1 MRTDHI
7 KHRNMVVQFV
17 LAIVTLGI
25 SIIYWYYVTLRE
37 LHIAN
42 GTQASAGLWTVLAVV
57 PVVQLWAYWHYACEN
72 ADFVIQK
79 YSAIV
84 IFLAWIIFFPVAWF
98 LVQTELNKVATG
110 GVARRST
117 YAGLY

>member
-7 KHRNMVVQFV
+7 KHRNMAVQFV

-25 SIIYWYYVTLRE
+25 SAIYWYYVTLKE

-42 GTQASAGLWTVLAVV
+42 NTRSSAGLWTVLAVV
-57 PVVQLWAYWHYACEN
+57 PVAQLWAYWHYACEN

-79 YSAIV
+79 YPAIL
-84 IFLAWIIFFPVAWF
+84 IFVAWIIFFPVAWF
-98 LVQTELNKVATG
+98 LVQSELNKAATRQVAPRPTY
-110 GVARRST
+110 ST
-117 YAGLY
+117 